1 MPETINP
8 MFHRT
13 PADVIACPDP
23 ACGAPARIVDRWN
36 FESTAARSS
45 TSRPAAS
52 AATGSRRRSI
62 RSTSNRFPPG
72 PARRWRP
79 PSERANRTHR

>member
-8 MFHRT
+8 TFHRT

-23 ACGAPARIVDRWN
+23 TCRRLPGA
-36 FESTAARSS
+36 STAGPGDPATGPSS
-45 TSRPAAS
+45 TSRPAVS
-52 AATGSRRRSI
+52 AATGSRRRST
-62 RSTSNRFPPG
+62 RSISSRFPPG

-79 PSERANRTHR
+79 SP